1 MRTQV
6 WAHRGASAY
15 APENTMVAFEKAV
28 QMGADGIELDVQMTK
43 DGNLVVIHD
52 EMINR
57 TSNGRGYVN
66 EYTLEELRKYNFS
79 NGFKTNKPIKIPTL
93 EEVYKYMRTTS
104 LMINVELKNSIVEYK
119 GMEEKVLDLARNMK
133 LEGQIIYS
141 SFSRE
146 SIAKIRQ
153 LAPDAKVGILYIG
166 RWQEIQSYA
175 KQIGIVALH
184 PSFKAVKESLLV
196 QSAKENGLSV
206 HVWTVNKGRNMAYL
220 VRKEV
225 EAIITDKP
233 DICRQIVHNFS
244 IDNKKMKGLV
254 K

>member
-1 MRTQV
+1 M
-6 WAHRGASAY
+6 
-15 APENTMVAFEKAV
+15 
-28 QMGADGIELDVQMTK
+28 
-43 DGNLVVIHD
+43 
-52 EMINR
+52 
-57 TSNGRGYVN
+57 
-66 EYTLEELRKYNFS
+66 
-79 NGFKTNKPIKIPTL
+79 
-93 EEVYKYMRTTS
+93 
-104 LMINVELKNSIVEYK
+104 
-119 GMEEKVLDLARNMK
+119 ARN
-133 LEGQIIYS
+133 
-141 SFSRE
+141 
-146 SIAKIRQ
+146 
-153 LAPDAKVGILYIG
+153 
-166 RWQEIQSYA
+166 A